1 VVAVTILTHSVKLGQ
16 TAVITVVQVLDQI
29 LTQKVEEAVMALL
42 VKMLLDQEAAV
53 AAETAGQELQ
63 IQ

>member
-1 VVAVTILTHSVKLGQ
+1 
-16 TAVITVVQVLDQI
+16 VVQVLDQI

-42 VKMLLDQEAAV
+42 VKMLLDQEEAV